1 MPASLSPI
9 PLSYVILAA
18 VGDHGASTP
27 ELVDMAS
34 RGDVFWTSSP
44 SQVFTEPKRLLKL
57 GWVSAAKQ
65 PATTRKR
72 TVYHLTPAG
81 RDALTDWLRAPSRF
95 PRLQHEAAIRV
106 FAGDMV
112 DSRDLLESLRGLH
125 EDLDRMSQT
134 LELNLQ
140 RMSRFPHRA
149 RYIQLEQD
157 LARRILDAHRG
168 WLALVER
175 ELAN

>member
-1 MPASLSPI
+1 
-9 PLSYVILAA
+9 
-18 VGDHGASTP
+18 
-27 ELVDMAS
+27 MAG

-44 SQVFTEPKRLLKL
+44 SQVFTEPKRLLRL
-57 GWVSAAKQ
+57 GWVRATKQ
-65 PATTRKR
+65 RATTRNR

-81 RDALTDWLRAPSRF
+81 RGALTEWLRAPSHF

-106 FAGDMV
+106 FAGDMIE
-112 DSRDLLESLRGLH
+112 SQDLLESLRGLH

-140 RMSRFPHRA
+140 RVSRFPHRA
-149 RYIQLEQD
+149 RYIHLEQD
-157 LARRILDAHRG
+157 LARRLINAHRQ
-168 WLALVER
+168 WLALIES

>member
-18 VGDHGASTP
+18 IGDHGASTP
-27 ELVDMAS
+27 ELVDMAG
-34 RGDVFWTSSP
+34 RGDVFWSSSP
-44 SQVFTEPKRLLKL
+44 SQVFTEPKRLLRL
-57 GWVSAAKQ
+57 GWVRAAKQ
-65 PATTRKR
+65 RATTRNR

-81 RDALTDWLRAPSRF
+81 RGALTDWLRAPSNF

-106 FAGDMV
+106 FAGDMIENQE
-112 DSRDLLESLRGLH
+112 LLESLRGLH

-140 RMSRFPHRA
+140 RVSRFPTERA
-149 RYIQLEQD
+149 TSI
-157 LARRILDAHRG
+157 
-168 WLALVER
+168 
-175 ELAN
+175 